1 MSNSSCEVTADL
13 LIDLQQSTSFL
24 HARIIDYFLRRINLN
39 SIQALQAKSNDI
51 FVASLKFDDKTVVLW
66 SGFRGRDAWLCR
78 SQLLEHRT
86 LDDWFE
92 RGDSA
97 INTMLGYI
105 QSLNF
110 CSFAH
115 TQTNYG
121 IDDF

>member
-1 MSNSSCEVTADL
+1 MRSTTDL

-51 FVASLKFDDKTVVLW
+51 FVASLKFDDKTVVLTYAPA
-66 SGFRGRDAWLCR
+66 SGFRGRDAWRCR

-97 INTMLGYI
+97 INAMLGYI

-121 IDDF
+121 IDDS